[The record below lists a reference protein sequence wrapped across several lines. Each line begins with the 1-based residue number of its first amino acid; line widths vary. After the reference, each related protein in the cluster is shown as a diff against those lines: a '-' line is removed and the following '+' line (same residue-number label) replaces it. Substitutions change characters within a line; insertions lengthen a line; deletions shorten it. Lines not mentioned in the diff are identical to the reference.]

1 MSSWT
6 GCTSTSDANA
16 WNRCTNMSFET
27 ALGLYL
33 SAFESFPFTLHVILC
48 LAPIEVAHDGGHSC
62 AMEQDRDQHNER
74 QCAPKEVGR
83 FESTLLERVGQ
94 VVHGTQPPNAVE
106 ADHSSLRRWAN
117 GHPQGRSSRIAAE
130 QQTRPKVQ
138 T

>member
-1 MSSWT
+1 MARQT
-6 GCTSTSDANA
+6 RRRRTLTRKLPVLP
-16 WNRCTNMSFET
+16 NRGAGPPHCPSRPISMGDQG

-33 SAFESFPFTLHVILC
+33 SAFESFPFALHVTLC

-106 ADHSSLRRWAN
+106 ADHSSLRRWAT
-117 GHPQGRSSRIAAE
+117 G
-130 QQTRPKVQ
+130 TRKADPAG
-138 T
+138 